1 MPLPRRL
8 GLTGLAAVHEL
19 AIEFAFKLN
28 GGPRDGSGG
37 LPEPDVFTNKIPSPD
52 PPLRSEEWVFVRRK
66 HGGEPGDND
75 SVYGRFTSGRRQDA
89 AIPARGSENEI
100 TDR

>member
-19 AIEFAFKLN
+19 AIDFAFKLN

-52 PPLRSEEWVFVRRK
+52 PPLRSEEWMLVRRE
-66 HGGEPGDND
+66 HGG
-75 SVYGRFTSGRRQDA
+75 
-89 AIPARGSENEI
+89 
-100 TDR
+100 